1 MTDQTAEWKYE
12 PVPPAAPAL
21 YRMLW
26 QLETWFRTMVYVELK
41 ATRTDWEEPIKAKV
55 RDWPPNSLAS
65 DKTLHHMAT
74 SHQEGISYLTFGQLW
89 SIMSDPAQ
97 WPLFEPYFPPEKN
110 TAVRMEEVKTIRNR
124 IAHFREPHRNDV
136 KRLGL
141 FMEDMEDG
149 IRKFCLRYMQ
159 GKHPQDPADEPIFEK
174 LKSVWPNIGYGI
186 ELKTPVDWLY
196 EPGHLRR
203 DPHMNANLHLLT
215 HKKYAKG
222 SLQGVAY
229 KLTFSPKRSKHFD
242 VVQFVASTQ
251 KHHKDI
257 IHILLA
263 SDPHAPAVTIPA
275 IHGIDKTVDLVA
287 EFLSA
292 ALNCQNGDGRSLD
305 RDALNWPEY
314 ILWPE
319 HMLTF
324 FSEDIREPIL
334 LIEG

>member
-12 PVPPAAPAL
+12 PVPPSAPVL

-41 ATRTDWEEPIKAKV
+41 AARTDWEEPIKAKV

-89 SIMSDPAQ
+89 SIMSDAGN

-124 IAHFREPHRNDV
+124 IAHFREPHRHDV
-136 KRLGL
+136 DRLKL
-141 FMEDMEDG
+141 FLKDMEPG
-149 IRKFCLRYMQ
+149 IKRFCCRYCE
-159 GKHPQDPADEPIFEK
+159 GKHPKDPADEPIFKE
-174 LKSVWPNIGYGI
+174 LEAAWPKFGYGV
-186 ELKTPVDWLY
+186 ELLTPADWLY
-196 EPGHLRR
+196 APGHLR
-203 DPHMNANLHLLT
+203 DNPHMNATLQLLT
-215 HKKYAKG
+215 HKKYTKG
-222 SLQGVAY
+222 SLQGVVY
-229 KLTFSPKRSKHFD
+229 KLTFSPNRGNRSD
-242 VVQFVASTQ
+242 VGQFITRTQ

-263 SDPHAPAVTIPA
+263 SDSHPPAVTIPA
-275 IHGIDKTVDLVA
+275 IHGVDATVELIG

-292 ALNCQNGDGRSLD
+292 ALNSQHGDGRSLD

-324 FSEDIREPIL
+324 FSDDIREPIL
-334 LIEG
+334 LIDD